1 MAKIIPLQ
9 VSQRAGTGRAAVKA
23 LRRSG
28 QVPGILYGKTKDTPV
43 RSRAI
48 AIDAKKLG
56 ALLHSSSS
64 ENVLVDV
71 ELTDGAGKKVDSHL
85 ALLLDVQH
93 HPLEDY
99 IVHVDLHEI
108 VQDEILHAEVP
119 LISEGEPVGVKTGGG
134 LLETM
139 LRHVRV
145 ACLPRDLPELITVD
159 VSHLEIGH
167 SVHVRELKLPPNV
180 TVTNPPEL
188 PVFSVF
194 APKEEV
200 VEVVTEVV
208 QPEVIKEKKVDEAD
222 AAPDAKGG
230 KSDSRGGK
238 PDAKS
243 AGGKPDAKAAGGA
256 KPDAKA
262 AAKPE
267 GKK

>member
-1 MAKIIPLQ
+1 MAKTVSLQ
-9 VSQRAGTGRAAVKA
+9 VSQRTGTGRAAVKA
-23 LRRSG
+23 VRRSG
-28 QVPGILYGKTKDTPV
+28 RVPGVLYGKTADKSV
-43 RSRAI
+43 RSRPI
-48 AIDAKKLG
+48 EIDAKKLNSV
-56 ALLHSSSS
+56 LHSSTS

-71 ELTDGAGKKVDSHL
+71 EITDASGAKVDQHL

-93 HPLEDY
+93 HPLKDY
-99 IVHVDLHEI
+99 IVHIDLHEI
-108 VQDEILHAEVP
+108 NQDEILHAEVP
-119 LISEGEPVGVKTGGG
+119 VTSVGEPLGVKTGGG

-139 LRHVRV
+139 LRTIRV
-145 ACLPRDLPELITVD
+145 ACLPRNLPDLITVD

-167 SVHVRELKLPPNV
+167 SVHVRELVLPEGV
-180 TVTNPPEL
+180 KAANPPEL

-200 VEVVTEVV
+200 LETPTTEVQ
-208 QPEVIKEKKVDEAD
+208 QPEVIKEKKVEGDAA

-230 KSDSRGGK
+230 
-238 PDAKS
+238 
-243 AGGKPDAKAAGGA
+243 

>member
-1 MAKIIPLQ
+1 MAKTVSLQ
-9 VSQRAGTGRAAVKA
+9 VSQRAGIGRTALKAVRKA
-23 LRRSG
+23 GR
-28 QVPGILYGKTKDTPV
+28 VPGVLYGKAKDKAV
-43 RSRAI
+43 RSRPI
-48 AIDAKKLG
+48 EIDAKKLN
-56 ALLHSSSS
+56 ALLHSSTS

-71 ELTDGAGKKVDSHL
+71 ELTDPSGAKVDQHL

-93 HPLEDY
+93 HPIKDY
-99 IVHVDLHEI
+99 IIHIDLHEI
-108 VQDEILHAEVP
+108 DQNEILHAEVP
-119 LISEGEPVGVKTGGG
+119 VTSVGEPVGVKTGGG

-139 LRHVRV
+139 LRNIRV
-145 ACLPRDLPELITVD
+145 ACLPRNLPELITVD

-167 SVHVRELKLPPNV
+167 SVHVRELTLPEGV

-200 VEVVTEVV
+200 AETPSAEVV
-208 QPEVIKEKKVDEAD
+208 QPEVIKEKKVEGEAP
-222 AAPDAKGG
+222 AADAKGG
-230 KSDSRGGK
+230 
-238 PDAKS
+238 
-243 AGGKPDAKAAGGA
+243 

>member
-1 MAKIIPLQ
+1 MAKTLSLQ
-9 VSQRAGTGRAAVKA
+9 VSQRAGIGRAAVKA
-23 LRRSG
+23 VRRSG
-28 QVPGILYGKTKDTPV
+28 RVPGVLYGKAKDNAV
-43 RSRAI
+43 RSRPI
-48 AIDAKKLG
+48 EIDAKKLK
-56 ALLHSSSS
+56 ALLHSSTS

-71 ELTDGAGKKVDSHL
+71 ELTDDKGAKVDSHL

-108 VQDEILHAEVP
+108 AQDEVLHAEVP
-119 LISEGEPVGVKTGGG
+119 VTSTGEPVGVKNSGG

-139 LRHVRV
+139 LRTIRV
-145 ACLPRDLPELITVD
+145 ACLPKNLPDLITVD

-167 SVHVRELKLPPNV
+167 SVHVRELKLPEGV
-180 TVTNPPEL
+180 TASNPPEL

-194 APKEEV
+194 APKEET
-200 VEVVTEVV
+200 VEAPTTEVQ
-208 QPEVIKEKKVDEAD
+208 QPEVIKEKKVEGEATPAAD
-222 AAPDAKGG
+222 AK
-230 KSDSRGGK
+230 
-238 PDAKS
+238 
-243 AGGKPDAKAAGGA
+243 GA